1 MARVPGGRAG
11 RDGVVD
17 PGPTN
22 TAVAEPN
29 AIDGAPT
36 HPGASAFKPPGLRWW
51 MIALVMLGGVL
62 NYLTRNTLSVAQ
74 VRLQDTLHITELQYS
89 WITATF
95 QCAIMLQ
102 PIVGYMLDVVGL
114 RIGLAICVTA
124 WAFINMAHGL
134 AGSWRGLAVLRGM
147 MGFAEGS
154 ANPAGVKATAEWFPA
169 RERGLAG
176 GIYNI
181 GASFGSMLA
190 PPLVAAAIYFF
201 NWQMAFVITGALGLV
216 WVCLWL
222 WLYQSPSK
230 HPWLSEEERTYIA
243 AGQEKALAGGAKP
256 SIGQI
261 LSQRN
266 FWGIAIPRFLADPMW
281 GTLSFWLPLYLNK
294 VRGWDLKQ
302 IALFGWLPFL
312 AADLGSVFGGLVSAA
327 LQKHTGMSTVNARRA
342 TFTLGALLMTS
353 VGFAGRVQNPY
364 SAILLF
370 SVAGFAHQTL
380 SVTVITMASDLFRR
394 SEVAT
399 VAGMAGTLGNAGLL
413 TFSLLIGWLVSRIGY
428 SPFFVCL
435 GILDIIGAVVLWT
448 LVREPRDH
456 AGRGFPVIAPEA
468 GPVGAAP

>member
-1 MARVPGGRAG
+1 L
-11 RDGVVD
+11 VD

-29 AIDGAPT
+29 AIDGVP
-36 HPGASAFKPPGLRWW
+36 PRPSASAFKLPGLRWW

-74 VRLQDTLHITELQYS
+74 VRLQDTLHITEQQYS

-95 QCAIMLQ
+95 QFAIMLQ
-102 PIVGYMLDVVGL
+102 PIVGYVLDVVGL
-114 RIGLAICVTA
+114 RIGLAVCVTA
-124 WAFINMAHGL
+124 WAVINMMHGL
-134 AGSWRGLAVLRGM
+134 AGSWRGLAVMRGL

-154 ANPAGVKATAEWFPA
+154 ANPSGVKATAEWFPA
-169 RERGLAG
+169 RERGLAA

-181 GASFGSMLA
+181 GASLGSMLA
-190 PPLVAAAIYFF
+190 PPLVAAAIYYY
-201 NWQMAFVITGALGLV
+201 NWQTAFVVTGALGLA
-216 WVCLWL
+216 WVVLWL
-222 WLYQSPSK
+222 LLYRTPSK
-230 HPWLSEEERTYIA
+230 HPWLSEREREHIA
-243 AGQEKALAGGAKP
+243 AGQEKALGGTERP
-256 SIGQI
+256 SVGRII
-261 LSQRN
+261 ARRN

-281 GTLSFWLPLYLNK
+281 GTLAFWLPLYLNK

-302 IALFGWLPFL
+302 IAMFAWLPFL
-312 AADLGSVFGGLVSAA
+312 AADVGCVFGGLVSAA
-327 LQKHTGMSTVNARRA
+327 LQKHTGMSIVNARRV

-353 VGFAGRVQNPY
+353 VAFAGRVQSPY
-364 SAILLF
+364 AAILLF

-413 TFSLLIGWLVSRIGY
+413 TFSLLIGGLVARIGY

-435 GILDIIGAVVLWT
+435 SILDIVGAAVLWT
-448 LVREPRDH
+448 LVRERRDLPS
-456 AGRGFPVIAPEA
+456 GGFPVTTPD
-468 GPVGAAP
+468 VAA